1 MMVSQRIAASSAGD
15 VGKAS
20 SKLPL
25 PDPPRKRDMQQ
36 YNHYNRAGVGNVLY
50 RHFAHLPDVLVSGE
64 GYLCFDRTQPQSE
77 WRYPDLV
84 VAFGVDP
91 DAIEANNGYEINEV
105 GKPPDFVVEV
115 ASRHTGRTD
124 YTNKRDDY
132 ATFGVQEYWR
142 FDYTGG
148 RYHDAPLAGDRLV
161 DGRYEPISVDDDRP
175 GKMYG
180 MPSGYSEVLGLYLCW
195 NDGSLRFFNPGI
207 DEFLM
212 SPGQLEAALADVQ
225 AERDAALER
234 VRQLESDLER

>member
-1 MMVSQRIAASSAGD
+1 M
-15 VGKAS
+15 
-20 SKLPL
+20 
-25 PDPPRKRDMQQ
+25 
-36 YNHYNRAGVGNVLY
+36 
-50 RHFAHLPDVLVSGE
+50 
-64 GYLCFDRTQPQSE
+64 CFDRTQPQSE

-161 DGRYEPISVDDDRP
+161 DGRYEPIPLADDRP

-212 SPGQLEAALADVQ
+212 SPGELEAALADVQ
-225 AERDAALER
+225 AERDAALVARER